1 MQSCEQR
8 VDNAPKF
15 DHHHDKPP
23 RHYTRPPPH
32 GTTFPKEFAPSFCYR
47 PPVKPTGTHRH
58 EPKRGTLRLLSE
70 TQSVRAHYANLVAHC
85 KTATVY
91 QTTAWLDVWKHLGA
105 ELAFIEV
112 DSETML
118 PFVCRG
124 RGAFRRA
131 YSLPFDTYGGPV
143 TARPNG
149 PVSFERAVEPL
160 GNAST
165 RVVDFASGMASLNG
179 AARRV
184 TSHVVDL
191 SKGAE
196 SAVQRYSDSNHRLI
210 RQARDHRVRIDVIE
224 DAAQV
229 RAFYA
234 LHLRTVARHGA
245 RPLSRAFFDA
255 VFASLVPVGLATFYL
270 ARHDGNVVA
279 GNLVLRHHD
288 RAYDWMWVYDER
300 YLHLRATN
308 LLIDRAVRDEAA
320 RGALQLNLGASPN
333 DRLGSVRFKQSFGA
347 TPFDYVVYAHNRG
360 LVTTARRARENAVRV
375 GARLRV
381 LLAR

>member
-1 MQSCEQR
+1 M
-8 VDNAPKF
+8 
-15 DHHHDKPP
+15 
-23 RHYTRPPPH
+23 
-32 GTTFPKEFAPSFCYR
+32 
-47 PPVKPTGTHRH
+47 
-58 EPKRGTLRLLSE
+58 RLLPE
-70 TQSVRAHYANLVAHC
+70 TQLVRERYATLVAHC
-85 KTATVY
+85 PTATVY

-105 ELAFIEV
+105 ELAFVEV

-124 RGAFRRA
+124 RGPFRRA

-160 GNAST
+160 GSAST
-165 RVVDFASGMASLNG
+165 RVVDFAAGMASSNG

-184 TSHVVDL
+184 TSHVIDL
-191 SKGAE
+191 SKGAAPATE
-196 SAVQRYSDSNHRLI
+196 SYSDSNQRLI
-210 RQARDHRVRIDVIE
+210 RQSREHDVRIDAVE
-224 DAAQV
+224 DAAHV

-234 LHLRTVARHGA
+234 MHLRTVARHGA

-255 VFASLVPVGLATFYL
+255 VFASLVPVDLATFYL

-288 RAYDWMWVYDER
+288 RSYDWMWVYDER

-308 LLIDRAVRDEAA
+308 LLIDRAIRDEAS
-320 RGALQLNLGASPN
+320 RGAKQLNLGASPN

-347 TPFDYVVYAHNRG
+347 TPFEYVVYAHNRR
-360 LVTTARRARENAVRV
+360 LVTAARRARENAVRI

-381 LLAR
+381 LTTG

>member
-1 MQSCEQR
+1 M
-8 VDNAPKF
+8 
-15 DHHHDKPP
+15 
-23 RHYTRPPPH
+23 
-32 GTTFPKEFAPSFCYR
+32 
-47 PPVKPTGTHRH
+47 
-58 EPKRGTLRLLSE
+58 RLLAE
-70 TQSVRAHYANLVAHC
+70 TQLVREHYASLVAHC
-85 KTATVY
+85 ATATVY

-105 ELAFIEV
+105 QLAFVEV

-124 RGAFRRA
+124 RGVFRRA

-160 GNAST
+160 GSAST
-165 RVVDFASGMASLNG
+165 RVVDFASGMASSNG
-179 AARRV
+179 SARHI

-191 SKGAE
+191 SKGVE
-196 SAVQRYSDSNHRLI
+196 STTDRYSDSNQRLI
-210 RQARDHRVRIDVIE
+210 RQARDHGVRIDTME

-234 LHLRTVARHGA
+234 MHLRTVARHGA

-255 VFASLVPVGLATFYL
+255 VFASLVPTGLATFYL

-308 LLIDRAVRDEAA
+308 LMIDRAIHDETA
-320 RGALQLNLGASPN
+320 RGARQLNLGASPN

-347 TPFDYVVYAHNRG
+347 TPFEYVVYAHNRR
-360 LVTTARRARENAVRV
+360 LITTARRARENAIRV

-381 LLAR
+381 LTTG